1 MSRPRGSCRLRR
13 PGHLRPACGCY
24 GLRQPLRSMP
34 GQRPGT
40 VGRGPPSQSEHRR
53 HGRYPRLVPFG
64 SRLGLRQHRLR
75 GVQGGR
81 RPPCS
86 GCLAVS
92 PASVVLA
99 WRPLHARR
107 AVLHDLDSA
116 LSGRLR
122 RGRCA
127 CPSPPL
133 ASRAH
138 SSGALAAPPAVTHL
152 PRAPPF
158 RLTPSSRRGEALWER
173 VEAGSGS
180 LGAASSESAAGSGRL
195 RACGSSCGC

>member
-1 MSRPRGSCRLRR
+1 
-13 PGHLRPACGCY
+13 
-24 GLRQPLRSMP
+24 MP
-34 GQRPGT
+34 GQRPCT

-86 GCLAVS
+86 GCLAVI

-99 WRPLHARR
+99 WRPLHARC

-138 SSGALAAPPAVTHL
+138 RGLWPHRRPL
-152 PRAPPF
+152 RICRA
-158 RLTPSSRRGEALWER
+158 RLHFAY
-173 VEAGSGS
+173 
-180 LGAASSESAAGSGRL
+180 RL
-195 RACGSSCGC
+195 RAGAGRRSGSGWRQGRVRWGRPLLSQPRGVVGSGPAALLAAVESAGRFWPSRGRAGVSLGLDGCDRRP